1 MLWRIVAVVV
11 AKQLSG
17 VIALEL
23 GGKLVEL
30 FEELGGGLVGE
41 LGGQGDQRR
50 MFGHHAIGSWGSS
63 RDVIGT
69 VALEG
74 CVDDVVR

>member
-1 MLWRIVAVVV
+1 LLSRIGAVVV

-23 GGKLVEL
+23 GGKLVEP

-41 LGGQGDQRR
+41 LGGHGDQRR
-50 MFGHHAIGSWGSS
+50 LFGQHAIGSRGPH
-63 RDVIGT
+63 G
-69 VALEG
+69 A
-74 CVDDVVR
+74 